1 MAVANSVPR
10 FIAEPVVGIAAIST
24 ANPNRDGTG
33 TMGTVATAPPTGM
46 IIDLI
51 RVKAS
56 ATTTAGMVRLF
67 IHDGSNAR
75 LYDEVAVTAI
85 TPSATVKSFEAE
97 VVPATPLILPSGYS
111 LRASTEQAEAF
122 NVYAIGG
129 NY

>member
-1 MAVANSVPR
+1 MPVANSVPR
-10 FIAEPVVGIAAIST
+10 FIADPVVGIAAIST

-33 TMGTVATAPPTGM
+33 TMGTVATAPATGM
-46 IIDLI
+46 VIDLI

-67 IHDGSNAR
+67 IHDGSTAR

-97 VVPATPLILPSGYS
+97 VAPTTPLILPSGYS